1 MQPTQHGA
9 FGSDPSNFVR
19 CLPRQPEQH
28 SKGDLARL
36 ALDMQ
41 ADHDSLDFGPDAEE
55 NLCVPAGYTYFGQ
68 FVDHDLTFDTTSTFD
83 GRHAPT
89 NQRTPRFDLDCVY
102 GRGPVDSPEMYDAT
116 GVFLKLGDEFANVP
130 GRRDLLRDP
139 ATGRAVI
146 GDPRNDEN
154 SIVSQIQ
161 AGFIRFHNA
170 VASRLAAAR
179 GLAGPALFD
188 AARNE
193 VRWTYQ
199 RILVEDYLPRIV
211 AAPVRDAFDE
221 ARRPDARGRSTDEA
235 AFKLYVPLNRQAMA
249 LEFSGAAYRFGH
261 SMVRNGYSLQGDRLF
276 PIFDGAMDD
285 QSLIGFQPLPA
296 NHVITD
302 WRRFFPDSSIES
314 GADGDTFSPAPG
326 TRAGAGGANV
336 SAPDAPN
343 APRLQ
348 FAYRIDTSVANPLAA
363 LPAAVASDPPPS
375 LIVRN
380 LWRGAAFELPAG
392 QDFEAKLGVVLD
404 PKYLAVRQQIA
415 GRQDKTFRYVPV
427 DQAFQVRT
435 PLWFYI
441 LAEAQ
446 KNLVDAFGA
455 GEFTEDPML
464 QSAAA
469 TATQLGPV
477 GGRIVL
483 EVFHGLLDSDED
495 SVRNH
500 PDAAA
505 WQPLVQRLRVWD
517 VLTFA

>member
-28 SKGDLARL
+28 SKGELARL

-55 NLCVPAGYTYFGQ
+55 NMCVPAGYTYFGQ

-83 GRHAPT
+83 GSVPPT

-102 GRGPVDSPEMYDAT
+102 GRGPVDSPEMYDPT
-116 GVFLKLGDEFANVP
+116 GVFLKLGADFPNPP
-130 GRRDLLRDP
+130 GRKDLLRDP
-139 ATGRAVI
+139 ATGRALI

-161 AGFIRFHNA
+161 AGFIRFHNT
-170 VASRLAAAR
+170 VAARLATSR
-179 GLAGPALFD
+179 GLSGPALFV

-199 RILVEDYLPRIV
+199 CILVEDYLPRIV
-211 AAPVRDAFDE
+211 AGQVRAAFDE
-221 ARRPDARGRSTDEA
+221 ARRPDARGKSTDES
-235 AFKLYVPLNRQAMA
+235 AFRLYVPLNRQSMA

-261 SMVRNGYSLQGDRLF
+261 SMVRNGYSLQGDHLF
-276 PIFDGAMDD
+276 PIFDGAMDE

-314 GADGDTFSPAPG
+314 DDDGNTLSPAPG
-326 TRAGAGGANV
+326 TRAGANGANV
-336 SAPDAPN
+336 SADDAPN

-363 LPAAVASDPPPS
+363 LPAAIAGDPPPS

-380 LWRGAAFELPAG
+380 LWRGAAFELPSG
-392 QDFEAKLGVVLD
+392 QDFEARLGVVLD
-404 PKYLAVRQQIA
+404 PKYLAVRQQIVN
-415 GRQDKTFRYVPV
+415 RPDKTFRYVQV
-427 DQAFQVRT
+427 HQKFQVRT

-441 LAEAQ
+441 LAESQ
-446 KNLVDAFGA
+446 KNLIDQFGA
-455 GEFTEDPML
+455 GEFTEDQL
-464 QSAAA
+464 VQSAAA
-469 TATQLGPV
+469 TSAQLGPV

-483 EVFHGLLDSDED
+483 EVFHGLLDSDEE

-505 WQPLVQRLRVWD
+505 WQPLVNKLRVWD
-517 VLTFA
+517 VLNFA